1 MCFSQFTVVTSG
13 GGISC
18 VMLLLSSLLLC
29 LQQACG
35 SLGFL
40 AQLYLVSGS
49 TLVLDRRTHTPHPA
63 RPCHPRGQCCRLLWA
78 REGWLGLWAHQL
90 PFHFTQH
97 WKKLGPG
104 WMKILQIVGTS
115 QVCSLQTDARPWG
128 LRTAVS
134 EHRTLESWAGDA
146 EPSPNRQ
153 QKGPVK
159 GGLAQQVQHKG
170 HCKSLESSMA
180 LKNVPAERQCSR
192 ESWENKTPG
201 QAYSSWGL
209 LWTNCGMR
217 AFRELS
223 GWWYYWC

>member
-1 MCFSQFTVVTSG
+1 MVG
-13 GGISC
+13 P
-18 VMLLLSSLLLC
+18 LSPSTPLPLHTALKETGTR
-29 LQQACG
+29 LNEDPANCG
-35 SLGFL
+35 
-40 AQLYLVSGS
+40 
-49 TLVLDRRTHTPHPA
+49 
-63 RPCHPRGQCCRLLWA
+63 
-78 REGWLGLWAHQL
+78 
-90 PFHFTQH
+90 
-97 WKKLGPG
+97 
-104 WMKILQIVGTS
+104 QIATGTS

-153 QKGPVK
+153 QKGPAK

-180 LKNVPAERQCSR
+180 LKNVPAERRCFR

-209 LWTNCGMR
+209 LWTNWHEGIQGVIRLVVLLMLAGKRGEDRQLKPLWPLEAALGPRWRQRWSC
-217 AFRELS
+217 LQ
-223 GWWYYWC
+223 